1 MEKVNYKPVKN
12 MVSEKFIKGF
22 KFLTLDPMYKD
33 LTTKAKVLYMFIAD
47 KKDRDERYNK
57 TKADK
62 DGQIYI
68 EYLLKD
74 MANDLG
80 CHKNSVAQYKA
91 ELVNKGLISIP
102 NKKGTHAIYVTEN
115 VAVTKSVRDAIVY
128 TDKETNQDKYTYFEV
143 PTFLLHEYYK
153 NLSWEAILIYAL
165 IKDRFLLSINS
176 TKNGSKVYVDNYN
189 HIFAYLSYSELTAM
203 INKNEKTIAKHKR
216 QLIAHNLIHEA
227 NEVRESA
234 TGTQTTHIRYYVFE
248 PIALPVAKKER
259 KQNEIVKVTNEMP
272 ESDNIIWNDEANKS
286 DDTTNHKEEK
296 TGITNNEADQSQ
308 YLQGSKTLSD
318 TRSINTSSNVYEM
331 NNEES
336 IESHLSHNNHSNTFE
351 TEYEVEEQ
359 IKARKL
365 KNYPE
370 YLKNFLKNY
379 TVEDIST
386 LCGIICKAKNI
397 FNKHAHTDYRLE
409 DEDLEH
415 EIVSKLKHLRYINRN
430 KKESVAQRVGYI
442 QTAFQNM
449 FIDFHEKKEAQLIS
463 ELYSGPA
470 VDFEEM
476 DRKNQEMFEKLAVK
490 RQCV

>member
-1 MEKVNYKPVKN
+1 MEKVNYKPVTN
-12 MVSEKFIKGF
+12 VISEKFIKGF
-22 KFLTLDPMYKD
+22 KFLTLDPKYKD

-62 DGQIYI
+62 DGQVYI

-102 NKKGTHAIYVTEN
+102 NKKGTHAIYVNEH
-115 VAVTKSVRDAIVY
+115 VAVTKSVRNAIVY

-143 PTFLLHEYYK
+143 PTFLLHEHYK

-176 TKNGSKVYVDNYN
+176 TQNGNKMYVDNYN
-189 HIFAYLSYSELTAM
+189 HIFAYLAYSELTAM
-203 INKNEKTIAKHKR
+203 INKNEKTVAKHKR
-216 QLIAHNLIHEA
+216 QLIAHNLLHEA

-248 PIALPVAKKER
+248 PIALPVVKKER

-272 ESDNIIWNDEANKS
+272 ESDNIIWNDEANTS
-286 DDTTNHKEEK
+286 DDPTNHKEEK
-296 TGITNNEADQSQ
+296 TAITKKEADQSQ

-318 TRSINTSSNVYEM
+318 TSPINTSSNAYEM
-331 NNEES
+331 NYVES
-336 IESHLSHNNHSNTFE
+336 IESHLSQHKHANTFE
-351 TEYEVEEQ
+351 TEDEVEQ
-359 IKARKL
+359 RIKARKL

-370 YLKNFLKNY
+370 HLASYLRNY

-386 LCGIICKAKNI
+386 LCGIICNAKNI
-397 FNKHAHTDYRLE
+397 FNKHTQTDYRLE
-409 DEDLEH
+409 DVDLEH
-415 EIVSKLKHLRYINRN
+415 AIVSKLKHLRDKNRE
-430 KKESVAQRVGYI
+430 KQESVGQRAGYI

-449 FIDFHEKKEAQLIS
+449 FIEFHEQKEEQLIS
-463 ELYSGPA
+463 ELYSGPT
-470 VDFEEM
+470 VDFEKM
-476 DRKNQEMFEKLAVK
+476 DRLNQEMFEKLPLQ
-490 RQCV
+490 RQCM